1 MGIKNRKSKN
11 MKELIKRIAGYSKTE
26 RLQRL
31 ITIGV
36 KDNPNPFEIIEQQ
49 MIQLIR
55 QENGEIDEVKRMNA
69 ITEQHDKDEEK
80 FNN

>member
-1 MGIKNRKSKN
+1 

-69 ITEQHDKDEEK
+69 ITEQHDKDGKE
-80 FNN
+80 NL

>member
-1 MGIKNRKSKN
+1 